1 MKPVENQPR
10 QCTIHPQITILE
22 INMSP
27 EDVKKLIEDGVEGAQ
42 AIISGEGCNLECTVI
57 SDAFEGKTMLAE
69 QKMVYATVNHLIQT
83 GELHA
88 LGIKAFTKSEWAGQQ
103 A

>member
-1 MKPVENQPR
+1 MRPVENQAR
-10 QCTIHPQITILE
+10 QCTIQPQITILE
-22 INMSP
+22 IDMSP
-27 EDVKKLIEDGVEGAQ
+27 DDVKKLIEDGVEGAE

-57 SDAFEGKTMLAE
+57 SDVFEGKTMLAE

-88 LGIKAFTKSEWAGQQ
+88 LGIKAFTRSEWADLQ

>member
-1 MKPVENQPR
+1 
-10 QCTIHPQITILE
+10 
-22 INMSP
+22 MSP
-27 EDVKKLIEDGVEGAQ
+27 EDVKKLIEDGVEGAE
-42 AIISGEGCNLECTVI
+42 AIISGEGCNLEATVI

-88 LGIKAFTKSEWAGQQ
+88 LGIKAYTKAEWAEQQ